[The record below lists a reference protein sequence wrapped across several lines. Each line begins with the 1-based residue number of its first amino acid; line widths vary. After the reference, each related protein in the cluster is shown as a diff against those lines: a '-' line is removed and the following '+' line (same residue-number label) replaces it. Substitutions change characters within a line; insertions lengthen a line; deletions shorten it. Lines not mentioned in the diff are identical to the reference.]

1 MKALSRIIDRKGRI
15 RRPLRPKQL
24 RRAPRSASPSQL
36 FFYGWYRETLKRHLE
51 LPFSEQSV
59 DDLHSVVA
67 AAALLDEQLEHLVI
81 HLPVPPS
88 IGEAR
93 ELLQRQAE
101 TEFSH
106 PQVNLLRQPAHV
118 YKPLLAAMI
127 GLTLGK
133 TIFVETGT
141 FVGQSSYFV
150 SRLFSEVL
158 TVEASVDLA
167 LAARRLMEATNTEN
181 VKVVQGAS
189 VDLLQNLSLEAGQSA
204 VFFLDAHYSTGLT
217 SRLFGACPL
226 VDELTIIFK
235 RFDNPVII
243 VDDLRTMTG
252 LGGYPSIAEILACI
266 PSSFAAT
273 IACDQLIVAQDAI
286 GISRQRSNHAT
297 PIRELQVGGVQ
308 IGLQQFTQ

>member
-1 MKALSRIIDRKGRI
+1 MKALSRIIDQKDRI
-15 RRPLRPKQL
+15 RHPLRPKQL

-36 FFYGWYRETLKRHLE
+36 FFSGRYRESLKRHLE

-59 DDLHSVVA
+59 DDFHSVVA
-67 AAALLDEQLEHLVI
+67 AAALLDEQLDELVKL
-81 HLPVPPS
+81 LPVPPS

-93 ELLQRQAE
+93 EILRNQAE
-101 TEFSH
+101 TEFAHS
-106 PQVNLLRQPAHV
+106 QMNLLRQPTHV

-127 GLTLGK
+127 GLSLGK
-133 TIFVETGT
+133 TVFVETGT

-158 TVEASVDLA
+158 TVEASADLA
-167 LAARRLMEATNTEN
+167 LAARKLMLATSTEN

-189 VDLLQNLSLEAGQSA
+189 VDLLHTMSLKTGQSA

-226 VDELTIIFK
+226 VNELTIIFD
-235 RFDNPVII
+235 RFDDPVIVI
-243 VDDLRTMTG
+243 DDLRTMTG

-273 IACDQLIVAQDAI
+273 IVCDQLIVAQASI
-286 GISRQRSNHAT
+286 EISRQSANQGAT
-297 PIRELQVGGVQ
+297 PGKLQVGGVQ
-308 IGLQQFTQ
+308 LWLQQSTQ